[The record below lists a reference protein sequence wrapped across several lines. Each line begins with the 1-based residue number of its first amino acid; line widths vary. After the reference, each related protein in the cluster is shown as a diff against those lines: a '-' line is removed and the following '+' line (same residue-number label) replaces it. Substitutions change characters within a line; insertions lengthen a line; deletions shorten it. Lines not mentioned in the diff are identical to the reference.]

1 MEMTLHDWLHMC
13 WASVP
18 RDPLN
23 GAPVP
28 FARDPADFALRWFGP
43 ENDFLGDPFSSH
55 VNPVFWGFHGWI
67 DDRIEDWY
75 RAQERYHPGQ
85 VRRMQVNGVDWF
97 APGRWVEVDDPWLGP
112 DTHGCST
119 VPGTRPGKS
128 VEMDV
133 EIMKLALRITF
144 GEDDAIGDLVRR
156 VPRRPWYA
164 RHLSLKNIVS

>member
-1 MEMTLHDWLHMC
+1 MTLHDWLHMC

-75 RAQERYHPGQ
+75 RARSATTQARC
-85 VRRMQVNGVDWF
+85 GVC
-97 APGRWVEVDDPWLGP
+97 R
-112 DTHGCST
+112 ST
-119 VPGTRPGKS
+119 VWTGSRQG
-128 VEMDV
+128 
-133 EIMKLALRITF
+133 A
-144 GEDDAIGDLVRR
+144 G
-156 VPRRPWYA
+156 
-164 RHLSLKNIVS
+164 